1 MTPAEQL
8 AAGAAAL
15 GIDLETPRRDQL
27 LNYLLLITKWNQVHN
42 LTAIR
47 DLPAMVTLHLLDSLA
62 VLPHLGSPANL
73 VDVGSGA
80 GLPGVALAIARP
92 GLPVTVLDASHKK
105 ATFLEHA
112 RATLGLGGLQV
123 VCERVERW
131 RPSVP
136 FALVISRAFADLADF
151 VSLAGHL
158 MAPGGEML
166 AMKGLHPYEEIARL
180 PATHRVDRVVP
191 VRVPGLDAERHLVFL
206 RRAT

>member
-1 MTPAEQL
+1 MPAEQL
-8 AAGAAAL
+8 AAGALAL
-15 GIDLETPRRDQL
+15 GVNLDAPQCDKLMDYLQL
-27 LNYLLLITKWNQVHN
+27 IAKWNQVHN

-47 DLPAMVTLHLLDSLA
+47 ELPRMVTLHLLDSLA

-92 GLPVTVLDASHKK
+92 GLPVTVVDASHKK
-105 ATFLEHA
+105 ATFLEQA
-112 RATLGLGGLQV
+112 RTALGLGGLRV
-123 VCERVERW
+123 VCDRVERW
-131 RPSVP
+131 RPPAP

-151 VSLAGHL
+151 VSLAGHV

-166 AMKGLHPYEEIARL
+166 AMKGVYPHDEIARL
-180 PATHRVDRVVP
+180 PATHRVDRVIP

-206 RRAT
+206 KRAA

>member
-1 MTPAEQL
+1 MPAEQL

-15 GIDLETPRRDQL
+15 GVDLDAQQRHKLMDYLQL
-27 LNYLLLITKWNQVHN
+27 IAKWNQVHN

-47 DLPAMVTLHLLDSLA
+47 ELPRMVTLHLLDSLA
-62 VLPHLGSPANL
+62 VLPHLRTPANL

-92 GLPVTVLDASHKK
+92 GLPVTVVDASHKK
-105 ATFLEHA
+105 ATFLEQA
-112 RATLGLGGLQV
+112 RTVLGLGGLQV

-131 RPSVP
+131 RPPAP

-151 VSLAGHL
+151 VSLAGHV

-166 AMKGLHPYEEIARL
+166 AMKGLYPHEEIARL
-180 PATHRVDRVVP
+180 PASHRVDRVIP
-191 VRVPGLDAERHLVFL
+191 VQVPGVDAERHLVFL
-206 RRAT
+206 KQAA